1 MLSEQIVDPLAGR
14 TEITPLQSARLS
26 AATLDHRGTLVFIG
40 NIPCHITDIAFIECF
55 DPLDSFLFIDS
66 AVTARIRDTELR
78 DKNRQSLFDRVRQSL
93 SYPVIGLAAASS
105 TFCDQFGVPTM
116 MMASLSFLR
125 ITGITD
131 LAYDLMVFQSVPPFG
146 SLQIS

>member
-1 MLSEQIVDPLAGR
+1 MLADQIVDTLAGC

-78 DKNRQSLFDRVRQSL
+78 DKNRQSLFDRHRNETRTSD
-93 SYPVIGLAAASS
+93 
-105 TFCDQFGVPTM
+105 C
-116 MMASLSFLR
+116 R
-125 ITGITD
+125 I
-131 LAYDLMVFQSVPPFG
+131 P
-146 SLQIS
+146 